1 MSDITLQEPEKP
13 AQRKTRG
20 RPETNM
26 RALARDYS
34 VQALQRL
41 AELMYDENHCV
52 ALGATRTL
60 LERGHGKEPMEHV
73 GKRIR
78 GKPKQE
84 RLNVKITRLVKRSEH
99 DA

>member
-1 MSDITLQEPEKP
+1 MSEITLQAPEIP
-13 AQRKTRG
+13 TRRKTRS
-20 RPETNM
+20 RPGTNM

-34 VQALQRL
+34 LQALQRL

-84 RLNVKITRLVKRSEH
+84 KLNVKILRFGTEGKD